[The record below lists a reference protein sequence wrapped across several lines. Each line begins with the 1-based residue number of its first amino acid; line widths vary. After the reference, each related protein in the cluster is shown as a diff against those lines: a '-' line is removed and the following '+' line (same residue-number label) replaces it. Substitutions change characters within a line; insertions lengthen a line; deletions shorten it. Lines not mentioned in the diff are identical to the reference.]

1 MKTAGLARLKTWA
14 RQRLRQRLQ
23 GRAAGVAAAVVC
35 MGGLVWAGLWAVPVA
50 GQQTRQSPPYDAAE
64 VTVPASL
71 PLAISG
77 RALYQEN
84 CAPCHGEQGLGN
96 GPASGDLPGPAT
108 AFADRTAV
116 WERSPGMLF
125 HTTKFGRL
133 EKLMPPWSNRLTDTE
148 IWDTVAF
155 AWSLH
160 TKASETTAGGL
171 LYNDQCASCHG
182 LSGAGDGPEA
192 VGSLPDFTDLGYT
205 LFVSQADWQQGW
217 EKAHNESGAEW
228 SQAERENVLEY
239 LRTFS
244 YVPPWGEAYRPGDGL
259 IAGEV
264 RLTDSGP
271 QQIEGADVRLQ
282 AYLGFEAVA
291 TFTTTLGAD
300 RRFTFTDLSVD
311 PALLYLATVQTDEG
325 TYSSAMVSLSAEE
338 RTAEIP
344 ITLYGTTDSPEAVRI
359 NQAHWILEAQ
369 PGALV
374 LAQIYL
380 FGNSEDRTF
389 VGRTV
394 EGVDRPVTAAVEV
407 PEEAVNLSFQNG
419 TLGDRF
425 RRVGNQVYDTL
436 PVPPGESSQ
445 QIVVQYVLPADGSA
459 LDLRQEL
466 LYPVDS
472 LSLLVANF
480 AGLRVDAPAMTF
492 DSVQNIQGAEYQ
504 LWNLSDF
511 GPGPVEVKLQGLPE
525 LGAVDSTGAQ
535 AADSE
540 LSPVGPP
547 LEGWVSWA
555 MLGLVAAAVLGV
567 AGVAIQRGAFARTTV
582 QADLRSAR
590 EQLLTELALLDD
602 RHAQGQLPEGEWLR
616 QRAATKARLLDLL
629 RRLERS

>member
-1 MKTAGLARLKTWA
+1 
-14 RQRLRQRLQ
+14 
-23 GRAAGVAAAVVC
+23 
-35 MGGLVWAGLWAVPVA
+35 VWAGLWALPVA
-50 GQQTRQSPPYDAAE
+50 GQQPRQSPPYDAAE
-64 VTVPASL
+64 VPVPASL
-71 PLAISG
+71 PLATAG
-77 RALYQEN
+77 RTLYQEN

-96 GPASGDLPGPAT
+96 GPVSGELPAPAT
-108 AFADRTAV
+108 AFADRKAV
-116 WERSPGMLF
+116 WERSPAMLF

-133 EKLMPPWSNRLTDTE
+133 EKLMPPWSNRLTDAE

-160 TKASETTAGGL
+160 TNASETTAGGL
-171 LYNDQCASCHG
+171 LYNNQCASCHG
-182 LSGAGDGPEA
+182 LDGAGNGPEA

-217 EKAHNESGAEW
+217 QKAHNESGAEW
-228 SQAERENVLEY
+228 SQPERESVLDY

-271 QQIEGADVRLQ
+271 QQLEGVDVQLQ
-282 AYLGFEAVA
+282 AYLGVEAVA
-291 TFTTTLGAD
+291 TFTATLGAD
-300 RRFTFTDLSVD
+300 RRFAFTDLSVD
-311 PALLYLATVQTDEG
+311 PALRYLASVQTTEG
-325 TYSSAMVSLSAEE
+325 TYSSAMVSLSAEA
-338 RTAEIP
+338 RTAELSIP
-344 ITLYGTTDSPEAVRI
+344 LYGTTDSPEAVRI

-369 PGALV
+369 PGALL

-380 FGNSEDRTF
+380 FGNSEDRIF
-389 VGRTV
+389 VGHTV

-425 RRVGNQVYDTL
+425 HRVGNRVYDTL
-436 PVPPGESSQ
+436 PVPPGQNAQ
-445 QIVVQYVLPADGSA
+445 QIVVQYVLPADGEA
-459 LDLRQEL
+459 LALQQEL

-480 AGLRVDAPAMTF
+480 AGLQVNAPAMTF
-492 DSVQNIQGAEYQ
+492 DSVQNLQGTEYQ

-511 GPGPVEVKLQGLPE
+511 GPGPVEVQLQGLPE
-525 LGAVDSTGAQ
+525 RGAVDPAGAQ

-540 LSPVGPP
+540 LPPVSPP

-567 AGVAIQRGAFARTTV
+567 AGVAIQRGAFARATAQTE
-582 QADLRSAR
+582 LRSAR

-602 RHAQGQLPEGEWLR
+602 RHAQGQLPEGAWLR
-616 QRAATKARLLDLL
+616 QRAVTKARLLDLL